1 MLSGWLLFVL
11 AVGYL
16 GFLFAI
22 AFYGDRRSIYP
33 NHKRLR
39 PYIYGLALGVYCTSW
54 TFYGAVGTAVR
65 EGWGY
70 LPIYIGPTLVF
81 LLALPFL
88 ERLVEVGRAH
98 KVGSIA
104 DFIASRFGKS
114 RSLAVLVTIIA
125 VSAAIPYL
133 ALQYKAV
140 AASIAALTSAVAGPA
155 PWYRDSALAVALLM
169 ALFAVLFGARRIGAA
184 ERHEGLML
192 AIAFESLLKLTA
204 FVAVGLYALLELK
217 GRQFELP
224 ARLHSAASLFNGNA
238 FVATLLAAAA
248 IFCLPRQFQ
257 VSVIECAESG
267 DLKRAR
273 WILPLYLGMFS
284 VFVVPIVALAVSG
297 AHAVPA
303 GSDTLILRLPLVY
316 GAPWLAVLV
325 FLGGLSA
332 ATAMVVVSSIA
343 LATMISNDIAV
354 PVLWHRRLEAGASL
368 GRRILWLR
376 RFVIVVLSL
385 LAFAYYRSTSG
396 STSLA
401 SIGLLAFA
409 AVAQF
414 APGILAALYWGGA
427 SRAGVFWGMFAG
439 FVAWGY
445 LLFLPNLVA
454 GGVLPSQDFAPPDA
468 LTWLWPRAVADYSSL
483 GVAGPGALASLCL
496 NVVIL
501 VMVSLFRGVTLQE
514 RRAARVFG
522 APRRPTMGLA
532 TITAKY
538 GDLEAVAARIIGQE
552 AARRSLEEYA
562 ALTARPPSRPSDPAD
577 RGALQHVERVLA
589 GSIGPSSA
597 RIVLIHALKRK
608 GLDVDEVAELLDETS
623 QELRFS
629 RQLLAATME
638 NITQGISVVDAD
650 MNLVAWNHRYLELFD
665 YPSDMVYVGRPVAD
679 LIRWNAQRGEFGSA
693 DPEQQVAKRLAHLRA
708 GTAYTFQRE
717 RRNGQVFSISGQP
730 MAGGGFVTTYTDITE
745 FKRAEQAL
753 LEAKQELEARVE
765 QRTRE
770 LSDALDAQRVA
781 KQQAEAANIG
791 KTRFVAAASHDLLQ
805 PLNAARL
812 FASALESRVA
822 AYPELVELAS
832 RIDGSMRAAE
842 ELLKDLLDVAQL
854 DIGVMRPD
862 VTTFPIAELLDDLLR
877 QYAPLAQ
884 SRRLR
889 LQVVN
894 CRETVRSDRV
904 LLRRILQNYL
914 SNALRYSERGGVLI
928 GCRRRAAELEICVY
942 DTGPGIAAHQREHL
956 YVEFSRL
963 EQGSPWGEKGLGLGL
978 SICDRLARLLGHE
991 LTFNTRLGH
1000 GSVFGVRVPR
1010 VVQARHAMRPAPP
1023 AIPQD
1028 PAGLREFRVLVVDN
1042 DPSILDAMQA
1052 LLEQW
1057 GVCVFTARG
1066 CGEALRQ
1073 IGAQA
1078 AAIDAVLADYHLGD
1092 GSNGLELIQQI
1103 TSARGAG
1110 CAAALITADHGA
1122 ELTRAARRAGVPV
1135 LHKPVRPAALRA
1147 MLSAFKLRLA
1157 RGSAA

>member
-1 MLSGWLLFVL
+1 MLSGWLLSAL
-11 AVGYL
+11 AVAYL

-33 NHKRLR
+33 NRQRLR

-70 LPIYIGPTLVF
+70 LPIYVGPALVY

-104 DFIASRFGKS
+104 DFIAARFGRS
-114 RSLAVLVTIIA
+114 RSLAVLVTLIA
-125 VSAAIPYL
+125 VTAAIPYL

-140 AASIAALTSAVAGPA
+140 AASIAALTAAAAGPA

-169 ALFAVLFGARRIGAA
+169 ALFAVLFGARRVDTT
-184 ERHEGLML
+184 EHHEGLML
-192 AIAFESLLKLTA
+192 AIAFESLLKLMA
-204 FVAVGLYALLELK
+204 FVAVGLYAWLELR
-217 GRQFELP
+217 GSPFELP
-224 ARLHSAASLFNGNA
+224 ARLKSASTMFNGNT

-257 VSVIECAESG
+257 VSVIECADSG

-284 VFVVPIVALAVSG
+284 VFAVPIVALAVSG

-303 GSDTLILRLPLVY
+303 GSDTLMLTLPLDY

-332 ATAMVVVSSIA
+332 ATAMVVVASIA

-354 PVLWHRRLEAGASL
+354 PVLWRRRLEAGASL

-376 RFVIVVLSL
+376 RFVIVALAL
-385 LAFAYYRSTSG
+385 LAFTYYRSTSG
-396 STSLA
+396 SPSLA
-401 SIGLLAFA
+401 SIGMLSFA

-414 APGILAALYWGGA
+414 APGILAALYWRGA

-439 FVAWGY
+439 FITWGY

-454 GGVLPSQDFAPPDA
+454 GGVLPSQDFAPPAA
-468 LTWLWPRAVADYSSL
+468 LTWLWPRALADYSSL
-483 GVAGPGALASLCL
+483 GIAAPVALASLTL

-501 VMVSLFRGVTLQE
+501 VTASLLRGVTLQE
-514 RRAARVFG
+514 RRAARVFA
-522 APRRPTMGLA
+522 APKRP
-532 TITAKY
+532 TITAKV
-538 GDLEAVAARIIGQE
+538 GDLEAVAARIIGQA
-552 AARRSLEEYA
+552 AARRSLDEYA
-562 ALTARPPSRPSDPAD
+562 AQSARPPSKPSDAAD
-577 RGALQHVERVLA
+577 RGMLQHVERVLA
-589 GSIGPSSA
+589 GSIGTSSA
-597 RIVLIHALKRK
+597 RIVLTHALKRK

-638 NITQGISVVDAD
+638 NVTQGISVVDAD

-665 YPSDMVYVGRPVAD
+665 YPSNLVYVGRPVAD
-679 LIRWNAQRGEFGSA
+679 LIRWNAQRGEFGLG
-693 DPEQQVAKRLAHLRA
+693 DPEQQVAKRLAHMRA

-717 RRNGQVFSISGQP
+717 RKNGQVFSINGQP
-730 MAGGGFVTTYTDITE
+730 MAGGGFVSTYTDITE
-745 FKRAEQAL
+745 FKRTEQAL
-753 LEAKQELEARVE
+753 LDAKQELEARVE

-770 LSDALDAQRVA
+770 LSAALDAQRAA
-781 KQQAEAANIG
+781 KLQAEAANMG

-812 FASALESRVA
+812 FVSALESRA
-822 AYPELVELAS
+822 AAHPELVELTS
-832 RIDGSMRAAE
+832 RIEGSMRAAE

-862 VTTFPIAELLDDLLR
+862 ITTFSIAELLDDLQR
-877 QYAPLAQ
+877 QYAPLAL

-889 LQVVN
+889 LQVVS
-894 CRETVRSDRV
+894 CREAVRSDRV

-914 SNALRYSERGGVLI
+914 SNGLRYCERGGVLI

-942 DTGPGIAAHQREHL
+942 DTGPGIASHQREHL

-978 SICDRLARLLGHE
+978 SICDRLARLLNHE
-991 LTFNTRLGH
+991 LTLSSQPGH

-1010 VVQARHAMRPAPP
+1010 VAQARRPERLRPPTAPP
-1023 AIPQD
+1023 D
-1028 PAGLREFRVLVVDN
+1028 PAGLREFKVLVVDN
-1042 DPSILDAMQA
+1042 DLSILDAMQA

-1057 GVCVFTARG
+1057 GIRVFKAHG
-1066 CGEALRQ
+1066 SSEALRL
-1073 IGAQA
+1073 ISSEG
-1078 AAIDAVLADYHLGD
+1078 IDAVLADYHLGD
-1092 GSNGLELIQQI
+1092 GSNGLELIKRI
-1103 TSARGAG
+1103 TDVRGPG
-1110 CAAALITADHGA
+1110 CAAALITADHGV
-1122 ELTRAARRAGVPV
+1122 ELTRAARRANLPL
-1135 LHKPVRPAALRA
+1135 LHKPLRPAALRA
-1147 MLSAFKLRLA
+1147 LLSAFKLRLT
-1157 RGSAA
+1157 RSSAA

>member
-1 MLSGWLLFVL
+1 MLSGWLMSVL
-11 AVGYL
+11 AVAYL
-16 GFLFAI
+16 GSLFAI

-33 NHKRLR
+33 NRQRLR

-70 LPIYIGPTLVF
+70 LPIYVGPALVY

-104 DFIASRFGKS
+104 DFIGSRFGKS
-114 RSLAVLVTIIA
+114 RSLAVLVTVIA
-125 VSAAIPYL
+125 VTAAIPYL

-140 AASIAALTSAVAGPA
+140 AASIAALTTAAAGPA

-169 ALFAVLFGARRIGAA
+169 ALFAVLFGARRVDAT

-192 AIAFESLLKLTA
+192 AIAFESLLKLMA
-204 FVAVGLYALLELK
+204 FVAVGLYAWLELR
-217 GRQFELP
+217 GHPFELP
-224 ARLHSAASLFNGNA
+224 ARLRSASTMFNGNA
-238 FVATLLAAAA
+238 LIATLLAAAA

-257 VSVIECAESG
+257 VSVIECADSG

-284 VFVVPIVALAVSG
+284 VFAVPIVALAVNG

-303 GSDTLILRLPLVY
+303 GSDTLMLRLPLDY

-332 ATAMVVVSSIA
+332 ATAMVVVTSIA

-354 PVLWHRRLEAGASL
+354 PVLWNRRLEAGASL
-368 GRRILWLR
+368 GRRVLWLR
-376 RFVIVVLSL
+376 RFVIVALAL

-401 SIGLLAFA
+401 SIGMLAFA

-439 FVAWGY
+439 FMVWGY
-445 LLFLPNLVA
+445 LLFLPSLVA
-454 GGVLPSQDFAPPDA
+454 GGVLPSQDFAPPEA
-468 LTWLWPRAVADYSSL
+468 LAWLWPRAVADFSSL
-483 GVAGPGALASLCL
+483 GVAGPVALASLTL
-496 NVVIL
+496 NVAIL
-501 VMVSLFRGVTLQE
+501 VIASLLRGATLQE
-514 RRAARVFG
+514 RRAARVFA
-522 APRRPTMGLA
+522 APKRPTMGLA
-532 TITAKY
+532 TITAKV
-538 GDLEAVAARIIGQE
+538 GELEAVAARIIGQE
-552 AARRSLEEYA
+552 AARRSLDEYA
-562 ALTARPPSRPSDPAD
+562 AQSARRPSKPSDAAD
-577 RGALQHVERVLA
+577 RGMLQHVERVLA
-589 GSIGPSSA
+589 GSIGASSA
-597 RIVLIHALKRK
+597 RIVLTHALKRK

-638 NITQGISVVDAD
+638 NVTQGISVVDAD
-650 MNLVAWNHRYLELFD
+650 MNLVAWNHRYLEMFD
-665 YPSDMVYVGRPVAD
+665 YPSGLVYVGRPVAD
-679 LIRWNAQRGEFGSA
+679 LIRWNAQRGEFGVG
-693 DPEQQVAKRLAHLRA
+693 DPEQQVAKRLAHMRA
-708 GTAYTFQRE
+708 GTAYTFQRQ
-717 RRNGQVFSISGQP
+717 RKNGHVFSINGQP
-730 MAGGGFVTTYTDITE
+730 MAGGGFVSTYTDITE

-753 LEAKQELEARVE
+753 LDAKQELEARVE
-765 QRTRE
+765 QRTRQ
-770 LSDALDAQRVA
+770 LSDALEAQRTA
-781 KQQAEAANIG
+781 KLQAEAANLG

-812 FASALESRVA
+812 FASALESRA
-822 AYPELVELAS
+822 AAHPELRELAS

-862 VTTFPIAELLDDLLR
+862 ITTFSIAELLEDLRR
-877 QYAPLAQ
+877 QYAPLAL

-889 LQVVN
+889 LEVVS
-894 CRETVRSDRV
+894 CREAVRSDRV
-904 LLRRILQNYL
+904 LLRRILQNYV
-914 SNALRYSERGGVLI
+914 SNGLRYCERGGVLI

-942 DTGPGIAAHQREHL
+942 DTGPGIASHQREHL

-978 SICDRLARLLGHE
+978 SICDRLARLLNHE
-991 LTFNTRLGH
+991 LTLRSRPGH

-1010 VVQARHAMRPAPP
+1010 DAQARRPERLRAPTAPP
-1023 AIPQD
+1023 D
-1028 PAGLREFRVLVVDN
+1028 PAGLRELKVLVVDN
-1042 DPSILDAMQA
+1042 DLSILDAMQA

-1057 GVCVFTARG
+1057 GIRVFKAQG
-1066 CGEALRQ
+1066 SSEALRL
-1073 IGAQA
+1073 IGSEL
-1078 AAIDAVLADYHLGD
+1078 IDAVLADYHLGD
-1092 GSNGLELIQQI
+1092 GSNGLELIQRI
-1103 TSARGAG
+1103 MDLRGPG

-1122 ELTRAARRAGVPV
+1122 ELTRAARRAGVPL
-1135 LHKPVRPAALRA
+1135 LHKPLRPAALRA
-1147 MLSAFKLRLA
+1147 LLSAFRLRLA

>member
-1 MLSGWLLFVL
+1 VL
-11 AVGYL
+11 
-16 GFLFAI
+16 
-22 AFYGDRRSIYP
+22 
-33 NHKRLR
+33 
-39 PYIYGLALGVYCTSW
+39 VY
-54 TFYGAVGTAVR
+54 
-65 EGWGY
+65 
-70 LPIYIGPTLVF
+70 

-114 RSLAVLVTIIA
+114 RSLAVLVTLIA
-125 VSAAIPYL
+125 VTASIPYL

-140 AASIAALTSAVAGPA
+140 AASIAALTNATTGPA
-155 PWYRDSALAVALLM
+155 PWYGDSALAVALLM
-169 ALFAVLFGARRIGAA
+169 ALFAVLFGARRVDAT
-184 ERHEGLML
+184 EHHEGLML

-204 FVAVGLYALLELK
+204 FVAIGLYALLALR
-217 GRQFELP
+217 GHPFELP
-224 ARLHSAASLFNGNA
+224 ARLTSASTMFNGNT

-257 VSVIECAESG
+257 VTVIECADSG

-297 AHAVPA
+297 SHAVPVS
-303 GSDTLILRLPLVY
+303 GPDTLMLTLPLDY

-332 ATAMVVVSSIA
+332 ATAMVVVASIA
-343 LATMISNDIAV
+343 LATMICNDIAV
-354 PVLWHRRLEAGASL
+354 PVLWRRRLEAGASL

-376 RFVIVVLSL
+376 RFVIVALAL

-409 AVAQF
+409 AAAQF

-439 FVAWGY
+439 FIAWGY

-454 GGVLPSQDFAPPDA
+454 GGVLSSQDFAPPQA
-468 LTWLWPRAVADYSSL
+468 LAWLWPHAVADYSSL
-483 GVAGPGALASLCL
+483 GGVGPVALVSLTLNAAILVLASLL
-496 NVVIL
+496 
-501 VMVSLFRGVTLQE
+501 RGVTLQE
-514 RRAARVFG
+514 RRAARVFA
-522 APRRPTMGLA
+522 APKRPT
-532 TITAKY
+532 ISAKV
-538 GDLEAVAARIIGQE
+538 GDLESVAARIIGQV
-552 AARRSLEEYA
+552 AARRSLDEYA
-562 ALTARPPSRPSDPAD
+562 AQSTRPPSKPSDAAD
-577 RGALQHVERVLA
+577 RGMLQHVERVLA
-589 GSIGPSSA
+589 GSLGASSA
-597 RIVLIHALKRK
+597 RIVLTHALKRK

-623 QELRFS
+623 HELRFS

-638 NITQGISVVDAD
+638 NVTQGISVVDAD
-650 MNLVAWNHRYLELFD
+650 MKLVAWNHRYLELFD
-665 YPSDMVYVGRPVAD
+665 YPSDLVYVGRPVAD
-679 LIRWNAQRGEFGSA
+679 LIRWNAQRGEFGLG
-693 DPEQQVAKRLAHLRA
+693 DPEQQVAKRLAHMRA

-717 RRNGQVFSISGQP
+717 RKNGRVFSINGQP
-730 MAGGGFVTTYTDITE
+730 MAGGGFVSTYTDITE
-745 FKRAEQAL
+745 FKRTEQAL
-753 LEAKQELEARVE
+753 LDAKQELEARVE

-770 LSDALDAQRVA
+770 LSDALDAQRTA
-781 KQQAEAANIG
+781 KLQAEAANIG

-812 FASALESRVA
+812 FVSALESRA
-822 AYPELVELAS
+822 AAHPELVELTS

-862 VTTFPIAELLDDLLR
+862 ITTFSIAELLDDLRR
-877 QYAPLAQ
+877 QYAPLAL

-889 LQVVN
+889 LKVVS
-894 CRETVRSDRV
+894 CREAVRSDRV

-914 SNALRYSERGGVLI
+914 SNGLRYCERGGVLI
-928 GCRRRAAELEICVY
+928 GCRRRAGELEICVY
-942 DTGPGIAAHQREHL
+942 DTGPGIASHQREHL

-978 SICDRLARLLGHE
+978 SICDRLARLLNHE
-991 LTFNTRLGH
+991 LTLASQPGH

-1010 VVQARHAMRPAPP
+1010 VAQARRRERLRPPTVLP
-1023 AIPQD
+1023 D
-1028 PAGLREFRVLVVDN
+1028 PAGLREFKVLVVDN
-1042 DPSILDAMQA
+1042 DLSILDAMQA

-1057 GVCVFTARG
+1057 GIRVFKARG
-1066 CGEALRQ
+1066 SSDALQ
-1073 IGAQA
+1073 LIGSE
-1078 AAIDAVLADYHLGD
+1078 AIDAVLADYHLGD
-1092 GSNGLELIQQI
+1092 GSNGLELIKQI
-1103 TSARGAG
+1103 TDASGPG
-1110 CAAALITADHGA
+1110 CAAALITADHAA
-1122 ELTRAARRAGVPV
+1122 ELTRAARRAGVPL
-1135 LHKPVRPAALRA
+1135 LHKPLRPAALRA
-1147 MLSAFKLRLA
+1147 LLSAFKLRLT

>member
-1 MLSGWLLFVL
+1 MLSGWLLSLL
-11 AVGYL
+11 AVAYL

-33 NHKRLR
+33 NRRRLR

-65 EGWGY
+65 EGWSY
-70 LPIYIGPTLVF
+70 LPIYVGPTLVYLF
-81 LLALPFL
+81 ALPFL
-88 ERLVEVGRAH
+88 ERMVEVGRAH

-114 RSLAVLVTIIA
+114 RSLAVLVTVIA
-125 VSAAIPYL
+125 VTAATPYL

-140 AASIAALTSAVAGPA
+140 AASIAALTTVAAGPA

-169 ALFAVLFGARRIGAA
+169 ALFAVLFGARRVDAT
-184 ERHEGLML
+184 EHHEGLML
-192 AIAFESLLKLTA
+192 AIAFESLLKLLA
-204 FVAVGLYALLELK
+204 FVAVGLYAWLQLK
-217 GRQFELP
+217 GRPFELP
-224 ARLHSAASLFNGNA
+224 PGLKSASTMFNGNT
-238 FVATLLAAAA
+238 FVATMLAASA
-248 IFCLPRQFQ
+248 IVCLPRQFQ
-257 VSVIECAESG
+257 VSVIECADSG

-273 WILPLYLGMFS
+273 WILPLYLGTFS
-284 VFVVPIVALAVSG
+284 VLAVPIAALAVSG
-297 AHAVPA
+297 AHAVPS
-303 GSDTLILRLPLVY
+303 GFDTLMLTLPLYY
-316 GAPWLAVLV
+316 GSPWLAVLV

-343 LATMISNDIAV
+343 LSTMISNDIAV

-376 RFVIVVLSL
+376 RFVIVALAL
-385 LAFAYYRSTSG
+385 LAFAYYRTTSG

-401 SIGLLAFA
+401 SIGMLAFT

-427 SRAGVFWGMFAG
+427 NRAGVFWGMFAG
-439 FVAWGY
+439 FIAWGY

-454 GGVLPSQDFAPPDA
+454 GGVLPSHAFAPPEA
-468 LTWLWPRAVADYSSL
+468 LAWLWPRAVADFSSL
-483 GVAGPGALASLCL
+483 GVAGPVALASLTL
-496 NVVIL
+496 NVLIL
-501 VMVSLFRGVTLQE
+501 VTVSLVRRATLQE
-514 RRAARVFG
+514 RRAARVFA
-522 APRRPTMGLA
+522 APKRTAMGLS
-532 TITAKY
+532 TITAKV
-538 GDLEAVAARIIGQE
+538 GDLEAVAARIIGQSATRRLLDE
-552 AARRSLEEYA
+552 YDAQSARS
-562 ALTARPPSRPSDPAD
+562 PSKPSDAAD
-577 RGALQHVERVLA
+577 RGMLQHVERVLA

-597 RIVLIHALKRK
+597 RIVLTHALKRE

-629 RQLLAATME
+629 RQLLTATME
-638 NITQGISVVDAD
+638 NVTQGISVVDAD

-665 YPSDMVYVGRPVAD
+665 YPNDMVYVGRPVAD
-679 LIRWNAQRGEFGSA
+679 LIRWNAQRGEFGVS
-693 DPEQQVAKRLAHLRA
+693 DPEQQVAKRLAHMRA
-708 GTAYTFQRE
+708 GTAYTYQRE
-717 RRNGQVFSISGQP
+717 RKNGQVFSINGQP
-730 MAGGGFVTTYTDITE
+730 MAGGGFVSTYTDITE
-745 FKRAEQAL
+745 FKRTEQAL
-753 LEAKQELEARVE
+753 LDAKQELEARVE

-770 LSDALDAQRVA
+770 LSDALDAQRSA
-781 KQQAEAANIG
+781 KLQAEAANIG

-812 FASALESRVA
+812 FASALEARAA

-854 DIGVMRPD
+854 DIGVMRTD
-862 VTTFPIAELLDDLLR
+862 ITTFSVAELLDDLRR
-877 QYAPLAQ
+877 QYAPLAL

-889 LQVVN
+889 LEVVS

-914 SNALRYSERGGVLI
+914 SNGLRYCERGGVLI
-928 GCRRRAAELEICVY
+928 GCRRRGTDLEICVY
-942 DTGPGIAAHQREHL
+942 DTGPGIASHEREHL

-978 SICDRLARLLGHE
+978 SICDRLARLLNHE
-991 LTFNTRLGH
+991 LTLNSQPGH

-1010 VVQARHAMRPAPP
+1010 VAQAKRPERLRPPSAAP
-1023 AIPQD
+1023 D
-1028 PAGLREFRVLVVDN
+1028 PAGLREFKVLVVDN
-1042 DPSILDAMQA
+1042 DMSILDAMQA

-1057 GVCVFTARG
+1057 GVQVFKARG
-1066 CGEALRQ
+1066 TTEALRL
-1073 IGAQA
+1073 IDSE
-1078 AAIDAVLADYHLGD
+1078 AIDAVLADYHLGD
-1092 GSNGLELIQQI
+1092 GSNGLELISRI
-1103 TSARGAG
+1103 AEVRGPG

-1122 ELTRAARRAGVPV
+1122 EVTRAARRSGVPL
-1135 LHKPVRPAALRA
+1135 LHKPLRPAALRA
-1147 MLSAFKLRLA
+1147 LLSAFKLRLA

>member
-11 AVGYL
+11 AVSYL

-22 AFYGDRRSIYP
+22 AFYGDRHSIYP
-33 NHKRLR
+33 NRQRLR

-70 LPIYIGPTLVF
+70 LPIYVGPTLVYLF
-81 LLALPFL
+81 ALPFL

-114 RSLAVLVTIIA
+114 RSLAVLVTVIA
-125 VSAAIPYL
+125 VTAAIPYL

-140 AASIAALTSAVAGPA
+140 AASIAALTTAAAGPA

-169 ALFAVLFGARRIGAA
+169 ALFAVLFGARRVDTT
-184 ERHEGLML
+184 EHHEGLML
-192 AIAFESLLKLTA
+192 AIAFESLLKVMA
-204 FVAVGLYALLELK
+204 FVAVGLYAWLELR
-217 GRQFELP
+217 GRPFELP
-224 ARLHSAASLFNGNA
+224 ARLNNVSTMFNGNT
-238 FVATLLAAAA
+238 FIATLLAAAA

-257 VSVIECAESG
+257 VSVIECADSA
-267 DLKRAR
+267 DVKRAR

-284 VFVVPIVALAVSG
+284 VFAVPIVALAVSG

-303 GSDTLILRLPLVY
+303 GSDTLMLTLPLYY

-332 ATAMVVVSSIA
+332 ATAMVVVASVA
-343 LATMISNDIAV
+343 LSTMISNEIAV

-376 RFVIVVLSL
+376 RFVIVALAL

-396 STSLA
+396 PTSLA

-439 FVAWGY
+439 FIAWGY

-454 GGVLPSQDFAPPDA
+454 GGVLPSQEFAPPEA
-468 LTWLWPRAVADYSSL
+468 LAWLWPRAVADYSSL
-483 GVAGPGALASLCL
+483 GGVGPVALASLTL

-501 VMVSLFRGVTLQE
+501 VTASLLRGVTLQE
-514 RRAARVFG
+514 RRAARVFA
-522 APRRPTMGLA
+522 APKRLTM
-532 TITAKY
+532 TAKI
-538 GDLEAVAARIIGQE
+538 GDLEAVAARIIGQA
-552 AARRSLEEYA
+552 AARRSLDEYA
-562 ALTARPPSRPSDPAD
+562 AQSARPRSKPSDAAD
-577 RGALQHVERVLA
+577 RGMLQHVERALA
-589 GSIGPSSA
+589 GSIGASSA
-597 RIVLIHALKRK
+597 RIVLTHALKRK

-638 NITQGISVVDAD
+638 NVTQGISVVDAD

-665 YPSDMVYVGRPVAD
+665 YPSDLVYVGRPVAD
-679 LIRWNAQRGEFGSA
+679 LIRWNAQRGEFGFG
-693 DPEQQVAKRLAHLRA
+693 DPEQQVAKRLAHMRA

-717 RRNGQVFSISGQP
+717 RKNGQVFSINGQP
-730 MAGGGFVTTYTDITE
+730 MAGGGFVSTYTDITE
-745 FKRAEQAL
+745 FKRTEQAL
-753 LEAKQELEARVE
+753 LDAKQELEVRVE

-770 LSDALDAQRVA
+770 LSDALDAQRTA
-781 KQQAEAANIG
+781 KLQAEAANIG

-812 FASALESRVA
+812 FVSALESRA
-822 AYPELVELAS
+822 AAHPELVELTS

-842 ELLKDLLDVAQL
+842 ELLKDLLDIAQL
-854 DIGVMRPD
+854 DSGVLRTD
-862 VTTFPIAELLDDLLR
+862 ITTFSIAELLDDLRR
-877 QYAPLAQ
+877 QYAPLAL

-889 LQVVN
+889 LQVVS
-894 CRETVRSDRV
+894 CREAVRSDRV

-914 SNALRYSERGGVLI
+914 SNGLRYCERGGVLI
-928 GCRRRAAELEICVY
+928 GCRRRGAELEICVY
-942 DTGPGIAAHQREHL
+942 DTGPGIASHQREHL

-978 SICDRLARLLGHE
+978 SICDRLARLLNHE
-991 LTFNTRLGH
+991 LTLSSQPGH

-1010 VVQARHAMRPAPP
+1010 VAQARRPERLRPP
-1023 AIPQD
+1023 TALPD
-1028 PAGLREFRVLVVDN
+1028 PAGLREFKVLVVDN
-1042 DPSILDAMQA
+1042 DLTILDAMQA

-1057 GVCVFTARG
+1057 GIRVFKAHG
-1066 CGEALRQ
+1066 SSEALRL
-1073 IGAQA
+1073 IGSEV
-1078 AAIDAVLADYHLGD
+1078 IDAVLADYHLGD
-1092 GSNGLELIQQI
+1092 GSNGLELIKRI
-1103 TSARGAG
+1103 TEVRGPG
-1110 CAAALITADHGA
+1110 YAAALITADHAA
-1122 ELTRAARRAGVPV
+1122 ELTRAARRAGVPL
-1135 LHKPVRPAALRA
+1135 LHKPLRPAALRA
-1147 MLSAFKLRLA
+1147 LLSAFKLRLT

>member
-1 MLSGWLLFVL
+1 MLSGWLLSAL
-11 AVGYL
+11 AVAYL

-33 NHKRLR
+33 NRQRLR
-39 PYIYGLALGVYCTSW
+39 PYIYGLSLGVYCTSW
-54 TFYGAVGTAVR
+54 TFYGAVGTGVR
-65 EGWGY
+65 DGWGY
-70 LPIYIGPTLVF
+70 LPIYVGPTLVF

-114 RSLAVLVTIIA
+114 RSLAVLVTLIA
-125 VSAAIPYL
+125 VTAATPYL

-140 AASIAALTSAVAGPA
+140 AASIATLTTAAAGPE
-155 PWYRDSALAVALLM
+155 PWYHDSALAVALLM
-169 ALFAVLFGARRIGAA
+169 ALFAVLFGARRVDAT
-184 ERHEGLML
+184 EHHEGLML

-204 FVAVGLYALLELK
+204 FVAVGLYACLK
-217 GRQFELP
+217 LSGHPFELP
-224 ARLHSAASLFNGNA
+224 AGLKSPATMFNGNT

-257 VSVIECAESG
+257 VSVIECADSG

-303 GSDTLILRLPLVY
+303 GSDMLVLTLPLDY

-332 ATAMVVVSSIA
+332 ATAMAVVSSIA

-354 PVLWHRRLEAGASL
+354 PLLWRRRLEAGASL

-376 RFVIVVLSL
+376 RFVIFGLAL

-396 STSLA
+396 SASLA
-401 SIGLLAFA
+401 SFGILAFA

-414 APGILAALYWGGA
+414 APGILAGLYWGGA

-439 FVAWGY
+439 FVTWGY

-454 GGVLPSQDFAPPDA
+454 GGVLSSQAFAPPESLA
-468 LTWLWPRAVADYSSL
+468 WLWPRAVTDYSSL
-483 GVAGPGALASLCL
+483 GVVGPAALASLTL
-496 NVVIL
+496 NVLIL
-501 VMVSLFRGVTLQE
+501 VTASLLRGVTLQE
-514 RRAARVFG
+514 RRAARVF
-522 APRRPTMGLA
+522 AALMRPT
-532 TITAKY
+532 TTAKV
-538 GDLEAVAARIIGQE
+538 GDLEAVAARIIGHA
-552 AARRSLEEYA
+552 AARRSLDEYA
-562 ALTARPPSRPSDPAD
+562 VLSARAPSKPSDPAD
-577 RGALQHVERVLA
+577 RGMLQHVERVLA
-589 GSIGPSSA
+589 GSIGASSA
-597 RIVLIHALKRK
+597 RIVLTHALKRK

-638 NITQGISVVDAD
+638 NVTQGISVVDAD
-650 MNLVAWNHRYLELFD
+650 MNLVAWNHRYLELFE

-679 LIRWNAQRGEFGSA
+679 LIRWNAQRGEFGEG

-708 GTAYTFQRE
+708 GTAYTFQRT
-717 RRNGQVFSISGQP
+717 RKNGQVFSINGQP
-730 MAGGGFVTTYTDITE
+730 MAGGGFVSTYTDITE
-745 FKRAEQAL
+745 FKRTELAL
-753 LEAKQELEARVE
+753 LDAKQELEARVE

-770 LSDALDAQRVA
+770 LSDALDAQRTA
-781 KQQAEAANIG
+781 KLQAEAANIG

-812 FASALESRVA
+812 FVSALESRA
-822 AYPELVELAS
+822 AMHPELVELAS

-842 ELLKDLLDVAQL
+842 ELLKDLLDIAQL

-862 VTTFPIAELLDDLLR
+862 ITTFPIGELLDDLRR
-877 QYAPLAQ
+877 QYAPLAL

-889 LQVVN
+889 LRVVS
-894 CRETVRSDRV
+894 CQETVRSDRV

-914 SNALRYSERGGVLI
+914 SNGLRYCERGGVLI
-928 GCRRRAAELEICVY
+928 GCRRRGAELEIRVY
-942 DTGPGIAAHQREHL
+942 DTGPGIASHQREHI

-963 EQGSPWGEKGLGLGL
+963 EQSSPWGEKGLGLGL
-978 SICDRLARLLGHE
+978 SICDRLARLLDHE
-991 LTFNTRLGH
+991 LTLNSQPGH

-1010 VVQARHAMRPAPP
+1010 VAQARRPERLRPP
-1023 AIPQD
+1023 AVPPD
-1028 PAGLREFRVLVVDN
+1028 PAGLREFKVLVVDN
-1042 DPSILDAMQA
+1042 DLTILDAMQA

-1057 GVCVFTARG
+1057 GIRVFKAQG
-1066 CGEALRQ
+1066 SSEALRL
-1073 IGAQA
+1073 IHSEI
-1078 AAIDAVLADYHLGD
+1078 IDAVLADYHLGD
-1092 GSNGLELIQQI
+1092 GSNGLELIKRI
-1103 TSARGAG
+1103 TEVRGADF
-1110 CAAALITADHGA
+1110 AAALITADHGA
-1122 ELTRAARRAGVPV
+1122 ELTRAARRASVP
-1135 LHKPVRPAALRA
+1135 LLRKPLRPAALRA
-1147 MLSAFKLRLA
+1147 LLSAFKLRLT

>member
-1 MLSGWLLFVL
+1 MLSGWLLSAL
-11 AVGYL
+11 AVAYL

-33 NHKRLR
+33 NRQRLR

-114 RSLAVLVTIIA
+114 RPLAVLVTVIA
-125 VSAAIPYL
+125 VTAVIPYL

-140 AASIAALTSAVAGPA
+140 AASIAALTAATAGPA
-155 PWYRDSALAVALLM
+155 PWYHDSALAVALLM
-169 ALFAVLFGARRIGAA
+169 ALFAVLFGARRVDAT
-184 ERHEGLML
+184 EHHEGLML
-192 AIAFESLLKLTA
+192 AIAFESLLKLMT
-204 FVAVGLYALLELK
+204 FVAVGVFAWLELK
-217 GRQFELP
+217 GRPFELP
-224 ARLHSAASLFNGNA
+224 AKLQDASTMFNGNA

-257 VSVIECAESG
+257 VSVIECADGG
-267 DLKRAR
+267 DLRRAR
-273 WILPLYLGMFS
+273 WVLPLYLGMFS

-297 AHAVPA
+297 APHAVPA
-303 GSDTLILRLPLVY
+303 GSDSLILRLPLDY

-354 PVLWHRRLEAGASL
+354 PVLWRRRLEAGASL
-368 GRRILWLR
+368 GRRVLWLR
-376 RFVIVVLSL
+376 RFVIVVLAL

-409 AVAQF
+409 AAAQF
-414 APGILAALYWGGA
+414 APGILAALYWPGA

-454 GGVLPSQDFAPPDA
+454 GGVLPSQNFAAPGA

-483 GVAGPGALASLCL
+483 GVAGPGAFASLTL
-496 NVVIL
+496 NVAIL
-501 VMVSLFRGVTLQE
+501 VVTSLLRGVTLQE
-514 RRAARVFG
+514 RSAARLFA
-522 APRRPTMGLA
+522 APKRRMRLLA
-532 TITAKY
+532 TITAKV
-538 GDLEAVAARIIGQE
+538 GDLETVAARIIGQA
-552 AARRSLEEYA
+552 AARRSLDDYA
-562 ALTARPPSRPSDPAD
+562 AQSARPPSKPSDAAD
-577 RGALQHVERVLA
+577 RGMLQHVERVLA

-597 RIVLIHALKRK
+597 RIVLTHALKRK

-638 NITQGISVVDAD
+638 NVTQGISVVDAD
-650 MNLVAWNHRYLELFD
+650 MNLVAWNRRYLELFD
-665 YPSDMVYVGRPVAD
+665 YPSGLVYVGRPVAE
-679 LIRWNAQRGEFGSA
+679 LIRWNAQRGEFGLG
-693 DPEQQVAKRLAHLRA
+693 DPEEQVAKRLAHMRA
-708 GTAYTFQRE
+708 GSVYTFQRE
-717 RRNGQVFSISGQP
+717 RRNGRVFSINGQP
-730 MAGGGFVTTYTDITE
+730 MAGGGYVSTYTDITE
-745 FKRAEQAL
+745 FKRTEQAL
-753 LEAKQELEARVE
+753 LDAKLELEARVE

-770 LSDALDAQRVA
+770 LSDALDAQRTA

-812 FASALESRVA
+812 FASALESRA
-822 AYPELVELAS
+822 AAHPELLELAS

-862 VTTFPIAELLDDLLR
+862 ITTFPIAELLDDLQR
-877 QYAPLAQ
+877 QYAPLAA

-889 LQVVN
+889 LQVVS
-894 CRETVRSDRV
+894 CGEAVSSDRV

-914 SNALRYSERGGVLI
+914 SNALRYCERGGVLI
-928 GCRRRAAELEICVY
+928 GCRRRGAQLEIVVY
-942 DTGPGIAAHQREHL
+942 DTGPGIASHEREHL
-956 YVEFSRL
+956 YVEFRRL

-978 SICDRLARLLGHE
+978 SICDRLARLLSHE
-991 LTFNTRLGH
+991 LTLSSQPGH
-1000 GSVFGVRVPR
+1000 GSAFGVRVPR
-1010 VVQARHAMRPAPP
+1010 VAQARRPERPGPSAAAP
-1023 AIPQD
+1023 D
-1028 PAGLREFRVLVVDN
+1028 PATLREFKVLVVDN
-1042 DPSILDAMQA
+1042 DLSILDAMQA

-1057 GVCVFTARG
+1057 GVRVFKASRSSD
-1066 CGEALRQ
+1066 ALQ
-1073 IGAQA
+1073 LLGIEV
-1078 AAIDAVLADYHLGD
+1078 IDAVLADYHLGD
-1092 GSNGLELIQQI
+1092 GSNGLELIQRI
-1103 TSARGAG
+1103 TEFRGRG
-1110 CAAALITADHGA
+1110 FAAALITADHGA
-1122 ELTRAARRAGVPV
+1122 ELTRAARRAGIPL
-1135 LHKPVRPAALRA
+1135 LHKPLRPAALRA
-1147 MLSAFKLRLA
+1147 LLSAFKLRLA
-1157 RGSAA
+1157 RISAA